1 MTTAEATRAACCGQA
16 PCDCGKAGAAMQRPT
31 DDREIAALCK
41 ALAHPARVAILRR
54 LLAAD
59 NCVFGALAN
68 LVPLAPSTV
77 AQHLAQLRSA
87 GLIRQ
92 WDDGAH
98 SCYCV
103 ETERLSALRSLLED
117 L

>member
-1 MTTAEATRAACCGQA
+1 MATAEARTTSCCGRA
-16 PCDCGKAGAAMQRPT
+16 PCDCGTPGASTPRPA

-59 NCVFGALAN
+59 NCVFGALAD

-77 AQHLAQLRSA
+77 AQHLAQLRAA

-103 ETERLSALRSLLED
+103 ETERLAVLRSMLEE